1 MPLSPLISSW
11 EMSTLGHP
19 LSDIANLLSPYYF
32 AQHASSSTYRSLVNP
47 AFSVSAPS
55 PGIPAH
61 SQCISW
67 YRGLAGW
74 DPRLEMRWA
83 VSFGVLRNGVIV
95 QGIAARYALR
105 QASSEK
111 ANEYGGK
118 IGAFGDLAWGLVS
131 TKLSVQ
137 EHAKL

>member
-1 MPLSPLISSW
+1 
-11 EMSTLGHP
+11 MSTIGHP
-19 LSDIANLLSPYYF
+19 LSDIANLLSPFYF
-32 AQHASSSTYRSLVNP
+32 AQHASSASYRSLVNP
-47 AFSVSAPS
+47 AFSTSAPT
-55 PGIPAH
+55 PGLPAH

-67 YRGLAGW
+67 YADLAGW
-74 DPRLEMRWA
+74 DPRSEMRWA

-118 IGAFGDLAWGLVS
+118 IGAFGDLAWGLVA
-131 TKLSVQ
+131 TTLAGEQ
-137 EHAKL
+137 RAKL